1 MAPSTAKTYEFK
13 GEIYSKIPNEIA
25 RSLRIAPGDEIT
37 FENKDGRIVLSA
49 GSKSLSN
56 DEFSVLRK
64 IGAMRHYDR
73 TINNVEKAL
82 SADEKATFASMLKK
96 KILFKYKKEDK
107 ELIGIDKPFFSL
119 ITEQRSEDHPLITS
133 LFADG
138 FVVVEDASAVS
149 FLTNELLR
157 SERSGDVRGVRGFD
171 KKFYI
176 VTSEK
181 MNELTPKIE
190 KALESERVLKDIA
203 SIVNA
208 DEELCKAVIEV
219 LKEDG
224 DVIERKK
231 DVFARA

>member
-1 MAPSTAKTYEFK
+1 MAPLTAKTYEFK

-25 RSLRIAPGDEIT
+25 RTLHITPGDEIT
-37 FENKDGRIVLSA
+37 FENKEGRIVLSA

-56 DEFSVLRK
+56 DEFSVLKK

-82 SADEKATFASMLKK
+82 SEGERITFVSMLKK
-96 KILFKYKKEDK
+96 KILFKCKKENR
-107 ELIGIDKPFFSL
+107 ELVGIDKPFFSL

-138 FVVVEDASAVS
+138 FAVVEDASAVS
-149 FLTNELLR
+149 FLTNELMR
-157 SERSGDVRGVRGFD
+157 TERSGDVRGVRGFD

-176 VTSEK
+176 VTSVK
-181 MNELTPKIE
+181 MGELTPKIE
-190 KALESERVLKDIA
+190 KALDSERSLSDVA
-203 SIVNA
+203 SIIGVS
-208 DEELCKAVIEV
+208 EELCKAAIEV

-224 DVIERKK
+224 DVIEKKK